1 MNTITTKTLFQ
12 QYEKY
17 KDSGVDWIG
26 EIPEGWEVRRLAS
39 LGRFTASG
47 IDKLSF
53 PNESKVKIINYT
65 DIYRNLNREINSDMS
80 FMEVTTPEL
89 NRKKNLVKKGDLI
102 FLPSSETFEDL
113 GLSALIKEDL
123 ENVSF
128 SYHVLRFQFD
138 VLVNNSFKKYFT
150 NNFKILNSFSSR
162 GTGSIRKTL
171 NRNDFR
177 NTFVILPPLSEQTA
191 IAQFLDDKTTKIDQ
205 LIGIRQKEIE
215 LLKERRQILIQQA
228 VTGKWSVVNGEWSMT
243 PAEKLKPS
251 GVDWIGEIPEHWEVR
266 KLKSFCTAFGRIGFR
281 GYTTADLVDEGDGAI
296 TISPSNI
303 KETNM
308 EFNSNS
314 YLSWFKYNE
323 SPEIKI
329 RENDILIVKT
339 GSTYGKIGIVKNLP
353 QKATINPQLLVL
365 KKIQIKADYLYE
377 LLKSE
382 IFQLQVE
389 RNVIGS
395 TIPTIS
401 ETKIL
406 GFSVPIPT
414 SEEEINEI
422 SDYILNINEK
432 IAKAISIKE
441 QEIEKLKEYKTV
453 LIDNVVTGKVRV
465 S

>member
-1 MNTITTKTLFQ
+1 MQ
-12 QYEKY
+12 RYEKY

-26 EIPEGWEVRRLAS
+26 EIPEGWEIRRIKTLFKEINERSFEGLEDLLSVSQYTGVTKKSDRVEEGDLLTNASTLEGYKIVRKNDLVSNIMLAWNGS
-39 LGRFTASG
+39 LGFSPFDGITSPAYSVYRLKDIGEKQFFHYLFRTEKYKAEFKRQSSG
-47 IDKLSF
+47 VI
-53 PNESKVKIINYT
+53 ESRLRLY
-65 DIYRNLNREINSDMS
+65 SDD
-80 FMEVTTPEL
+80 FF
-89 NRKKNLVKKGDLI
+89 GI
-102 FLPSSETFEDL
+102 FS
-113 GLSALIKEDL
+113 
-123 ENVSF
+123 
-128 SYHVLRFQFD
+128 
-138 VLVNNSFKKYFT
+138 
-150 NNFKILNSFSSR
+150 
-162 GTGSIRKTL
+162 
-171 NRNDFR
+171 
-177 NTFVILPPLSEQTA
+177 ILPPTNEQQT
-191 IAQFLDDKTTKIDQ
+191 IATFLDNKTAKIDQ
-205 LIGIRQKEIE
+205 TIAIKQKEIE
-215 LLKERRQILIQQA
+215 LLKERRQILIQKA
-228 VTGKWSVVNGEWSMT
+228 VTKGLDDTV
-243 PAEKLKPS
+243 KLKDS
-251 GVDWIGEIPEHWEVR
+251 GVDWIGKIPEHWKVR

-303 KETNM
+303 KEMNM

-406 GFSVPIPT
+406 GFSVPIPS

-453 LIDNVVTGKVRV
+453 LIDQVVTGKVRV
-465 S
+465 SKIN

>member
-1 MNTITTKTLFQ
+1 MQ
-12 QYEKY
+12 RYEKY

-26 EIPEGWEVRRLAS
+26 EIPESWGLTAVKNLLAIPITDGPHTTPILYEDGIPFISAEAVKNNRLDFSKKRGFIS
-39 LGRFTASG
+39 LKDHNEFCKKYRPKRNDIYMVKSG
-47 IDKLSF
+47 ATTGNIAMVD
-53 PNESKVKIINYT
+53 T
-65 DIYRNLNREINSDMS
+65 DIDFSIWSPLAVFRVSYRLIPKFLFFALQSLYFRKSVELKWSFGTQQNIGMGVLSNL
-80 FMEVTTPEL
+80 P
-89 NRKKNLVKKGDLI
+89 LVYPNI
-102 FLPSSETFEDL
+102 E
-113 GLSALIKEDL
+113 
-123 ENVSF
+123 
-128 SYHVLRFQFD
+128 
-138 VLVNNSFKKYFT
+138 
-150 NNFKILNSFSSR
+150 
-162 GTGSIRKTL
+162 
-171 NRNDFR
+171 
-177 NTFVILPPLSEQTA
+177 EQQT
-191 IAQFLDDKTTKIDQ
+191 IANFLDDKTAKIDQ
-205 LIGIRQKEIE
+205 TIAIKQKEIE
-215 LLKERRQILIQQA
+215 LLKERRQILIQKA
-228 VTGKWSVVNGEWSMT
+228 VTKGLDDTV
-243 PAEKLKPS
+243 KLKDS
-251 GVDWIGEIPEHWEVR
+251 GVDWIGKIPEHWKVR

-303 KETNM
+303 KEMNM

-406 GFSVPIPT
+406 GFSVPIPS

-453 LIDNVVTGKVRV
+453 LIDQVVTGKVRV
-465 S
+465 SKIN

>member
-1 MNTITTKTLFQ
+1 M
-12 QYEKY
+12 
-17 KDSGVDWIG
+17 DWIG
-26 EIPEGWEVRRLAS
+26 EIPDKWEILKLKFLFKDVSVKNKPDLELLSVTQDKGVIPRSMVESRMVMPTGNLESFKVICKGDFAISLRSFEGGLEYS
-39 LGRFTASG
+39 EYEG
-47 IDKLSF
+47 IIS
-53 PNESKVKIINYT
+53 PAYT
-65 DIYRNLNREINSDMS
+65 VLKSQKEINDNYFKFLFKSKAFIAELQLS
-80 FMEVTTPEL
+80 IVGIREGKNISYEELKYSYTP
-89 NRKKNLVKKGDLI
+89 I
-102 FLPSSETFEDL
+102 
-113 GLSALIKEDL
+113 
-123 ENVSF
+123 
-128 SYHVLRFQFD
+128 
-138 VLVNNSFKKYFT
+138 
-150 NNFKILNSFSSR
+150 
-162 GTGSIRKTL
+162 
-171 NRNDFR
+171 
-177 NTFVILPPLSEQTA
+177 PPLSEQQT
-191 IAQFLDDKTTKIDQ
+191 IATFLDDKTAKIDQ
-205 LIGIRQKEIE
+205 TIANKQTEIE
-215 LLKERRQILIQQA
+215 LLKERRQILIQKA
-228 VTGKWSVVNGEWSMT
+228 VTKGLDDTV
-243 PAEKLKPS
+243 KLKDS

-377 LLKSE
+377 LLKSD

-406 GFSVPIPT
+406 GFSVLIPS

-432 IAKAISIKE
+432 IAKVITLKE

-453 LIDNVVTGKVRV
+453 LIDNVVTGKVKIN
-465 S
+465 